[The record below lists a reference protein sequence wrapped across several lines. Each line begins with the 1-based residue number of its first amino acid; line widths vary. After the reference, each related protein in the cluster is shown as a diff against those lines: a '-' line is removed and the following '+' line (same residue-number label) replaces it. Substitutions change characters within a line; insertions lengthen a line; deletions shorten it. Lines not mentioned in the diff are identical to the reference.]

1 MYVFSTFFMWEVQG
15 KFENHAAN
23 SKKGE
28 EEITFHSLSLVFKD

>member
-15 KFENHAAN
+15 KSENHAAN
-23 SKKGE
+23 SEKGE